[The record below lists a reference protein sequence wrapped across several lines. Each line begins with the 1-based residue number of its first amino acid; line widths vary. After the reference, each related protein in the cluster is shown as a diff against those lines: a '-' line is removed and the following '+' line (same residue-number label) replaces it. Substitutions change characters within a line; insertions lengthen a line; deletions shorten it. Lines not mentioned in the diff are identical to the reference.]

1 MAAKT
6 KAKASKVAE
15 AKTAEAEVNETVVA
29 QETQTVEEYVAEET
43 LKEETYVEAETTSEP
58 EGEITEGV
66 CVDEIVEPHMEEPD
80 TCDTM
85 PKYNEDEVCDGDF
98 ETIQTDTP
106 DVEEKS
112 VPMDEP
118 QTDVVGIIDM
128 PVPGVELQTDTPDIE
143 EKPVSENK
151 QGNLGYGYVYMWNGM
166 ASD

>member
-6 KAKASKVAE
+6 KAKTSKVAE
-15 AKTAEAEVNETVVA
+15 AKTAEVKETVVA
-29 QETQTVEEYVAEET
+29 QEPQTVGENVAEET

-80 TCDTM
+80 TCDPM

-98 ETIQTDTP
+98 ETIHTDTP
-106 DVEEKS
+106 DVEEKP

-128 PVPGVELQTDTPDIE
+128 PVPGVELQTDIPDVE

>member
-15 AKTAEAEVNETVVA
+15 AKTAEAEVKETVTA
-29 QETQTVEEYVAEET
+29 QEPQAVETV
-43 LKEETYVEAETTSEP
+43 KEKTAVEAETTSEP
-58 EGEITEGV
+58 EGV

-80 TCDTM
+80 TCDQM

-106 DVEEKS
+106 DVEEK
-112 VPMDEP
+112 
-118 QTDVVGIIDM
+118 
-128 PVPGVELQTDTPDIE
+128 
-143 EKPVSENK
+143 PVSENK

>member
-6 KAKASKVAE
+6 KAKTSKVAE
-15 AKTAEAEVNETVVA
+15 AKTAEVKETVVA
-29 QETQTVEEYVAEET
+29 QEPQTVEENVTYETVTEEPSVGLEPEGEIIEKT
-43 LKEETYVEAETTSEP
+43 SVETGTASEP

-66 CVDEIVEPHMEEPD
+66 CTDEIIEPD
-80 TCDTM
+80 TCDPM

-106 DVEEKS
+106 DVEEK
-112 VPMDEP
+112 
-118 QTDVVGIIDM
+118 
-128 PVPGVELQTDTPDIE
+128 
-143 EKPVSENK
+143 PVSENK

>member
-15 AKTAEAEVNETVVA
+15 AKTAEVKETVVA
-29 QETQTVEEYVAEET
+29 QEPQAVEENVAEET
-43 LKEETYVEAETTSEP
+43 VTEEPYVGIEP

-66 CVDEIVEPHMEEPD
+66 CVDEIIGPD
-80 TCDTM
+80 TCGPM
-85 PKYNEDEVCDGDF
+85 PKSDEDEVCDGDF

-106 DVEEKS
+106 DV
-112 VPMDEP
+112 
-118 QTDVVGIIDM
+118 
-128 PVPGVELQTDTPDIE
+128 E

>member
-1 MAAKT
+1 MAART
-6 KAKASKVAE
+6 KAKASKVTE
-15 AKTAEAEVNETVVA
+15 VKPTEAEVKETVTA
-29 QETQTVEEYVAEET
+29 QETQTVEENVTDET
-43 LKEETYVEAETTSEP
+43 IKEETYVEAETTSEP

-80 TCDTM
+80 TCGQM

-106 DVEEKS
+106 DVE
-112 VPMDEP
+112 
-118 QTDVVGIIDM
+118 G
-128 PVPGVELQTDTPDIE
+128 
-143 EKPVSENK
+143 KPVSENK

>member
-6 KAKASKVAE
+6 KAKASKVTE
-15 AKTAEAEVNETVVA
+15 VKPTEAEVKETVTA
-29 QETQTVEEYVAEET
+29 QETQTVEENVADET

-58 EGEITEGV
+58 EGV

-80 TCDTM
+80 TCDQM

-98 ETIQTDTP
+98 KTIQTDTP
-106 DVEEKS
+106 GD
-112 VPMDEP
+112 
-118 QTDVVGIIDM
+118 
-128 PVPGVELQTDTPDIE
+128 E

>member
-6 KAKASKVAE
+6 KAKASKITEV
-15 AKTAEAEVNETVVA
+15 KPTEAEVKETVTA
-29 QETQTVEEYVAEET
+29 QEPQAVEENVTDET
-43 LKEETYVEAETTSEP
+43 VKEETYVEAETTSEP

-66 CVDEIVEPHMEEPD
+66 CVDEIVEPD
-80 TCDTM
+80 TCGPM
-85 PKYNEDEVCDGDF
+85 PKSDEDEVCDGDF

-106 DVEEKS
+106 DVEEKH
-112 VPMDEP
+112 VQMDET

-128 PVPGVELQTDTPDIE
+128 PVPGVELQTDTPDVE

>member
-6 KAKASKVAE
+6 KAKTSKIAE
-15 AKTAEAEVNETVVA
+15 AKPVEAEVKETVTA
-29 QETQTVEEYVAEET
+29 QEPQAVEENVTDET
-43 LKEETYVEAETTSEP
+43 VKEETYVEAETTSEP

-80 TCDTM
+80 TCDQM

-106 DVEEKS
+106 DVEEK
-112 VPMDEP
+112 
-118 QTDVVGIIDM
+118 
-128 PVPGVELQTDTPDIE
+128 
-143 EKPVSENK
+143 PVSENK

>member
-6 KAKASKVAE
+6 KAKASKVTE
-15 AKTAEAEVNETVVA
+15 VKPTEAEVKETVTA
-29 QETQTVEEYVAEET
+29 QEPQAVEENVAEET
-43 LKEETYVEAETTSEP
+43 VKEKTAVEAEITSEP

-66 CVDEIVEPHMEEPD
+66 CVDEIIGPD
-80 TCDTM
+80 TCGPM
-85 PKYNEDEVCDGDF
+85 PKSDEDEVCDGDF
-98 ETIQTDTP
+98 ETIQTETP
-106 DVEEKS
+106 DDEEKS

-128 PVPGVELQTDTPDIE
+128 PVPGVELQTDTTDVE
-143 EKPVSENK
+143 EKHVSENK

>member
-6 KAKASKVAE
+6 KAKASKVTE
-15 AKTAEAEVNETVVA
+15 VKPTEAEVKETVTA
-29 QETQTVEEYVAEET
+29 QETQTVEENVTEET
-43 LKEETYVEAETTSEP
+43 IKEETYVEAETTSEP
-58 EGEITEGV
+58 EGV

-80 TCDTM
+80 TCDQM

-106 DVEEKS
+106 DVEEK
-112 VPMDEP
+112 
-118 QTDVVGIIDM
+118 
-128 PVPGVELQTDTPDIE
+128 
-143 EKPVSENK
+143 PVSENK

>member
-6 KAKASKVAE
+6 KAKASKVTE
-15 AKTAEAEVNETVVA
+15 VKPTEAEVKETVVA
-29 QETQTVEEYVAEET
+29 QETQTVEENVTDET
-43 LKEETYVEAETTSEP
+43 VKEKTAVEAEITSEP

-66 CVDEIVEPHMEEPD
+66 CVDEIIGQD
-80 TCDTM
+80 TCGPM
-85 PKYNEDEVCDGDF
+85 PKSDEDEVCDGDF

-128 PVPGVELQTDTPDIE
+128 PVPGVELQTDTPDVE

>member
-6 KAKASKVAE
+6 KAKTSKVTE
-15 AKTAEAEVNETVVA
+15 VKPTEAEVKETVTA
-29 QETQTVEEYVAEET
+29 QEPQAVEENVAEET

-80 TCDTM
+80 TCDQM

-106 DVEEKS
+106 DVEEK
-112 VPMDEP
+112 
-118 QTDVVGIIDM
+118 
-128 PVPGVELQTDTPDIE
+128 
-143 EKPVSENK
+143 PVSENK

>member
-6 KAKASKVAE
+6 KAKTSKVAE
-15 AKTAEAEVNETVVA
+15 SKTAEAEVKETVTA
-29 QETQTVEEYVAEET
+29 QEPQAVEENVTDET
-43 LKEETYVEAETTSEP
+43 VKEETYVEAETTSEP

-80 TCDTM
+80 TCGQM

-106 DVEEKS
+106 DVEEK
-112 VPMDEP
+112 
-118 QTDVVGIIDM
+118 
-128 PVPGVELQTDTPDIE
+128 
-143 EKPVSENK
+143 PVSENK

>member
-6 KAKASKVAE
+6 KAKASKVTE
-15 AKTAEAEVNETVVA
+15 VKPTDAEVKETVTA
-29 QETQTVEEYVAEET
+29 QETQTVEENVADET
-43 LKEETYVEAETTSEP
+43 LKEETYVEAETTSES
-58 EGEITEGV
+58 EGV

-80 TCDTM
+80 TCDQM

-98 ETIQTDTP
+98 KTIQTDTP
-106 DVEEKS
+106 GD
-112 VPMDEP
+112 
-118 QTDVVGIIDM
+118 
-128 PVPGVELQTDTPDIE
+128 E

>member
-6 KAKASKVAE
+6 KAKTSKVAE
-15 AKTAEAEVNETVVA
+15 AKTAEVKETVVA
-29 QETQTVEEYVAEET
+29 QEPQTVEENVTDET
-43 LKEETYVEAETTSEP
+43 LKEETYVEAKTTSEP
-58 EGEITEGV
+58 EGEITECV

-80 TCDTM
+80 TYEPM

-106 DVEEKS
+106 DVEEK
-112 VPMDEP
+112 
-118 QTDVVGIIDM
+118 
-128 PVPGVELQTDTPDIE
+128 
-143 EKPVSENK
+143 PVSENK

>member
-6 KAKASKVAE
+6 KAKASKV
-15 AKTAEAEVNETVVA
+15 TEVKPTEDEVKETVTA
-29 QETQTVEEYVAEET
+29 QETQTVEENVTDET
-43 LKEETYVEAETTSEP
+43 IKDETYVEAETTSEP
-58 EGEITEGV
+58 EGV

-80 TCDTM
+80 TCDHM

-98 ETIQTDTP
+98 KTIQTDTP
-106 DVEEKS
+106 GD
-112 VPMDEP
+112 
-118 QTDVVGIIDM
+118 
-128 PVPGVELQTDTPDIE
+128 E

>member
-15 AKTAEAEVNETVVA
+15 AKTAEVKETVVA
-29 QETQTVEEYVAEET
+29 QEPQAVEENVAEET
-43 LKEETYVEAETTSEP
+43 VTEEPYVGIEP

-66 CVDEIVEPHMEEPD
+66 CVDEIIGTD
-80 TCDTM
+80 TCGPM
-85 PKYNEDEVCDGDF
+85 PKSDEDEVCDGDF

-106 DVEEKS
+106 DV
-112 VPMDEP
+112 
-118 QTDVVGIIDM
+118 
-128 PVPGVELQTDTPDIE
+128 E

>member
-6 KAKASKVAE
+6 KAKTSKVAE
-15 AKTAEAEVNETVVA
+15 AKTAEVKETVTA
-29 QETQTVEEYVAEET
+29 QEPQAVEENVAEET
-43 LKEETYVEAETTSEP
+43 VKEKTAVEAEITSEP

-80 TCDTM
+80 TCGPM
-85 PKYNEDEVCDGDF
+85 PKSDEDEVCDGDF
-98 ETIQTDTP
+98 ETIQTETP
-106 DVEEKS
+106 DDEEKS

-128 PVPGVELQTDTPDIE
+128 PIPGVELQTDTPADE

>member
-15 AKTAEAEVNETVVA
+15 ANTAEVKETVVA
-29 QETQTVEEYVAEET
+29 QETQTVEENVTDET
-43 LKEETYVEAETTSEP
+43 VKEKTAVEAETTSEQ

-80 TCDTM
+80 TCDQM

-98 ETIQTDTP
+98 KTIQTDTP
-106 DVEEKS
+106 GD
-112 VPMDEP
+112 
-118 QTDVVGIIDM
+118 
-128 PVPGVELQTDTPDIE
+128 E

>member
-6 KAKASKVAE
+6 KAKASKVTE
-15 AKTAEAEVNETVVA
+15 VKPTEAEVKETVTA
-29 QETQTVEEYVAEET
+29 QETQAVEENVTDET

-80 TCDTM
+80 TCDQM

-98 ETIQTDTP
+98 KTIQTDTP
-106 DVEEKS
+106 DV
-112 VPMDEP
+112 
-118 QTDVVGIIDM
+118 
-128 PVPGVELQTDTPDIE
+128 E

>member
-6 KAKASKVAE
+6 KAKTSKVAE
-15 AKTAEAEVNETVVA
+15 AKTAEVKETVVA
-29 QETQTVEEYVAEET
+29 QEPQTVEENVTDET
-43 LKEETYVEAETTSEP
+43 VREKTAVEAEITSEP

-66 CVDEIVEPHMEEPD
+66 CVDEIIGPD
-80 TCDTM
+80 TCGPM
-85 PKYNEDEVCDGDF
+85 PKSDEDEVCDGDF

-112 VPMDEP
+112 VPMDET

-128 PVPGVELQTDTPDIE
+128 PVPGVELQTDTPDVE

>member
-6 KAKASKVAE
+6 KAKTSKVAE
-15 AKTAEAEVNETVVA
+15 AKTAEVKETVVA
-29 QETQTVEEYVAEET
+29 QETQTVEENVTDET
-43 LKEETYVEAETTSEP
+43 IKDETYVEAETTSEP

-80 TCDTM
+80 TCDQM

-98 ETIQTDTP
+98 KTIQTDTP
-106 DVEEKS
+106 GD
-112 VPMDEP
+112 
-118 QTDVVGIIDM
+118 
-128 PVPGVELQTDTPDIE
+128 E